1 MIKFK
6 SSISPRERKKKFLL
20 PKNLNIQKYS
30 GFSSFNYPEF
40 SSPHFTNRKAKS
52 PQSTRIKQ
60 VYQVYVSKNNLSP
73 IKFRNLTPKLPKI
86 STTRPNKYNRLTS
99 DQFREILN
107 RYRNTSQVVES
118 DDLKITDN

>member
-6 SSISPRERKKKFLL
+6 SSMSPRERTKKFLL
-20 PKNLNIQKYS
+20 PKKLNIQKYS
-30 GFSSFNYPEF
+30 GFNSFNYQEH

-73 IKFRNLTPKLPKI
+73 LKFRNLTPKLPKI
-86 STTRPNKYNRLTS
+86 SSTRPNKCNRLTS
-99 DQFREILN
+99 DQFKEILN
-107 RYRNTSQVVES
+107 RYRNISQVVEK
-118 DDLKITDN
+118 DDLKLIEN